1 MNVTIHKSCLQ
12 GTVQIP
18 SSKSF
23 VHRQLICAALAEKT
37 TKILLNQSSK
47 DIEATIYCVE
57 RLGAKVTKVTDGLII
72 LPVHDVPEK
81 AEFFCNESGSTLRF
95 MLPIAA
101 VLGINARF
109 SGAGRLP
116 ERPNKP
122 LLDAMRLHGVQAD
135 KDFLPLH
142 LQGKLH
148 GGKYEIA
155 GNISSQYIT
164 GLLMALPLCSEDS
177 AIVFTTPVESIAYL
191 DITCHVLQ
199 QFGITVSK
207 TDDGYFIPGKQMY
220 HSPGEIYAEGDWSSA
235 VFWYCANHMGAHI
248 EIEGLNP
255 ESRQGDRA
263 VTEQL
268 LHFGGEI
275 NISQT
280 PDSLPALAVA
290 ACMYSGITR
299 FTGGKRL
306 RIKESDRLS
315 AVVAML
321 KNLGQ
326 TVEEEAEGITV
337 YGGNSFSGGFVDG
350 YNDHRIVMAAAIA
363 GCLASEPVTISG
375 AEAVSKSYPGFF
387 NDLIALGGKMDG

>member
-23 VHRQLICAALAEKT
+23 VHRQLICAALADKT

-47 DIEATIYCVE
+47 DIEATIHCVE
-57 RLGAKVTKVTDGLII
+57 QLGATVTKETDGLVVEPMQA
-72 LPVHDVPEK
+72 LPEQSD
-81 AEFFCNESGSTLRF
+81 FFCNESGSTLRF

-148 GGKYEIA
+148 GGTYKIA

-164 GLLMALPLCSEDS
+164 GLLMALPLCPEDS
-177 AIVFTTPVESIAYL
+177 AIVFTTPVESVAYL

-199 QFGITVSK
+199 QFGIMVSK

-220 HSPGEIYAEGDWSSA
+220 HSPGEIHAEGDWSSA
-235 VFWYCANHMGAHI
+235 VFWYCANHMGAQI

-255 ESRQGDRA
+255 ESCQGDRA

-268 LHFGGEI
+268 LHFGGEM

-337 YGGNSFSGGFVDG
+337 YGGNPFSGGFVDG

-387 NDLIALGGKMDG
+387 NDLIAMGGKMDG